1 MNCIFCKSKFDEA
14 PPEHVIPECIGGK
27 QTINCVCKNC
37 NHGVLAK
44 IDGRIR
50 NNIQLSMSI
59 DSTSRPRYSEI
70 IHKNGTAHRKVS
82 ILDGKSNRMKF
93 SRNGPHGEI
102 VPSTIKMTIKPEED
116 VLLYKVFAKIL
127 LDTVAF
133 KFGYK
138 EALESKYDNLRDY
151 VLSES
156 EEIPKSLSISL
167 ASISIVGNYINE
179 LVYFDEK
186 TNEGKLMPYGE
197 ITGYGQ
203 NLAKA
208 NIVLAQ
214 NEDLTCKALVILLGG
229 RKSGKII
236 LNTTIP
242 GKMIYVS

>member
-1 MNCIFCKSKFDEA
+1 MICIFCKSEFGEA
-14 PPEHVIPECIGGK
+14 PPEHVIPERIGGK
-27 QTINCVCKNC
+27 QTINCVCKSC

-59 DSTSRPRYSEI
+59 DSTSRPRYCEI
-70 IHKNGTAHRKVS
+70 IHKNGTAHRKVR

-93 SRNGPHGEI
+93 SRSGPNGEI

-127 LDTVAF
+127 LETVAF

-156 EEIPKSLSISL
+156 EEIPRSLSIAL
-167 ASISIVGNYINE
+167 TSISIVGNDINE
-179 LVYFDEK
+179 LVSFNEK
-186 TNEGKLMPYGE
+186 TKEVKFTRYE
-197 ITGYGQ
+197 ITGYSK

-214 NEDLTCKALVILLGG
+214 NEDSTCKALIILLGG

-242 GKMIYVS
+242 GKMVYIS

>member
-14 PPEHVIPECIGGK
+14 PPEHVIPKHIGGK
-27 QTINCVCKNC
+27 QTINCVCKRC
-37 NHGVLAK
+37 NHGVSAK

-50 NNIQLSMSI
+50 NNVQLSMSI
-59 DSTSRPRYSEI
+59 DSTSRPRYCEI

-93 SRNGPHGEI
+93 SRNGPNGEI
-102 VPSTIKMTIKPEED
+102 VPSTIKITIKPEED

-127 LDTVAF
+127 LETIAF
-133 KFGYK
+133 KFGCR

-167 ASISIVGNYINE
+167 TSIKIVGNYINE
-179 LVYFDEK
+179 FVSFNEK
-186 TNEGKLMPYGE
+186 ANYE
-197 ITGYGQ
+197 ITGYGKT
-203 NLAKA
+203 LEKA
-208 NIVLAQ
+208 NIVWAQ
-214 NEDLTCKALVILLGG
+214 NEDSTCKARIILLGG
-229 RKSGKII
+229 KKSGKII

-242 GKMIYVS
+242 GKMIYIS

>member
-1 MNCIFCKSKFDEA
+1 MNCIFCRSKFDEA
-14 PPEHVIPECIGGK
+14 PPEHVIPEYIGGK
-27 QTINCVCKNC
+27 ETIYCVCKSC

-50 NNIQLSMSI
+50 DNIQLSMSI
-59 DSTSRPRYSEI
+59 DSTSRPRYGEI
-70 IHKNGTAHRKVS
+70 IHKNGTTHRKIR
-82 ILDGKSNRMKF
+82 ILDGKSNIMKF
-93 SRNGPHGEI
+93 SRNGPNGEI

-116 VLLYKVFAKIL
+116 ILLYKAFAKIL
-127 LDTVAF
+127 LETIAL
-133 KFGYK
+133 KFGCK
-138 EALESKYDNLRDY
+138 ETLESKYDNLRTY

-167 ASISIVGNYINE
+167 TAISIIGNDINE
-179 LVYFDEK
+179 LISFNEK
-186 TNEGKLMPYGE
+186 TKEVKFIRYE
-197 ITGYGQ
+197 ITGYGK

-214 NEDLTCKALVILLGG
+214 NEDSTCRALITLLGG

-242 GKMIYVS
+242 GKMIYIS

>member
-14 PPEHVIPECIGGK
+14 PPEHVIPEHIGGK
-27 QTINCVCKNC
+27 QTINCVCKRC
-37 NHGVLAK
+37 NNGVLAK
-44 IDGRIR
+44 IDGRMR

-59 DSTSRPRYSEI
+59 DSKSRPRYCEI
-70 IHKNGTAHRKVS
+70 IHKSGTAHRKVR

-93 SRNGPHGEI
+93 SRNGPNGEI

-127 LDTVAF
+127 LETVTF
-133 KFGYK
+133 KFGCK

-167 ASISIVGNYINE
+167 TSISIVGNDINE
-179 LVYFDEK
+179 FVSFDEK
-186 TNEGKLMPYGE
+186 TQEVKFMRYE
-197 ITGYGQ
+197 IIGYGK

-214 NEDLTCKALVILLGG
+214 NEDSTCKALIILLGG
-229 RKSGKII
+229 RKSGKVI

>member
-1 MNCIFCKSKFDEA
+1 MNCIFCKSKFDEV
-14 PPEHVIPECIGGK
+14 PPEHIIPEHIGGK
-27 QTINCVCKNC
+27 QTIDCVCKSC

-59 DSTSRPRYSEI
+59 DSTSRPRYCEI
-70 IHKNGTAHRKVS
+70 IHKSGTAHRKVR
-82 ILDGKSNRMKF
+82 ILDGQSNRMKF
-93 SRNGPHGEI
+93 SRNGPTGEI
-102 VPSTIKMTIKPEED
+102 VPATIKMTIEPEED

-127 LDTVAF
+127 LETIAF
-133 KFGYK
+133 KFGCK

-167 ASISIVGNYINE
+167 TSISIVGNYINK
-179 LVYFDEK
+179 LVSFDEK
-186 TNEGKLMPYGE
+186 TNEVKLIPYE
-197 ITGYGQ
+197 ITGYCK
-203 NLAKA
+203 NLEKA

-214 NEDLTCKALVILLGG
+214 NEGSTSKALIILLGG

-236 LNTTIP
+236 LNTIIP
-242 GKMIYVS
+242 GKMTYVS